1 MNFYGK
7 LTSSLAALAIIG
19 AGAAYAAGECSD
31 VLAHANE
38 LVNDAAAYFI
48 IKEYD
53 GKVALFREGDEEPA
67 AVYSTPVT
75 QINPADARLLHDGI
89 RLRGMSEVSRL
100 LEDLDV
106 E

>member
-1 MNFYGK
+1 MSFYGK
-7 LTSSLAALAIIG
+7 LTGSLAALAIIG
-19 AGAAYAAGECSD
+19 AGAACECSD
-31 VLAHANE
+31 VLAQAQE
-38 LVNDAAAYFI
+38 LVSDTAAYFV

-53 GKVALFREGDEEPA
+53 GRVALFREGDDEPA

-75 QINPADARLLHDGI
+75 QINPADARLLRDGI

>member
-7 LTSSLAALAIIG
+7 LTGSLAALAIIG
-19 AGAAYAAGECSD
+19 AGAAYAAGECSE
-31 VLAHANE
+31 VLAQAHE
-38 LVNDAAAYFI
+38 LVSDTAACFI

-53 GKVALFREGDEEPA
+53 GRVALFREGEEEPA
-67 AVYSTPVT
+67 AVYSTPVA
-75 QINPADARLLHDGI
+75 QINPADARLLRDGI